1 MIIWRWN
8 GTDLSQ
14 VTTQTD
20 FGTAAVVGGKIVL
33 TAQSG
38 VHNNDGLGFYL
49 PKFVGVLQDGCAL
62 EMEMEV
68 SSLGPGDG
76 NAPKFMNMF
85 TNNTLLS
92 SQNVFPAFNV
102 GLVGL
107 IDHAYD
113 ADHFS
118 TLRDANHASNPGI
131 SPTLIVADTPFRY
144 RHSISQATGKHT
156 VSIDGDN
163 FETNLGP
170 TTSGGNYLGYTYAS
184 VNTANSD
191 FSNTTN
197 PLTVVGGV
205 TRYAALA
212 TPFVSP
218 DGWKVGRYYVISDVG
233 GNPAE
238 TILCTGIS
246 GDDVTFSRG
255 QFGTSIISH
264 ANVRG
269 IYNLPEVYIYI
280 QNSSGGLST
289 RYSKIHITDDG
300 SYTPPTP
307 GALTVVPGYAGGNRI
322 TFASSLVSAIN
333 SDYISLERSTT
344 SGSGFSE
351 IAQVVPG
358 YGYSD
363 TSAVAGTNYFYKARA
378 RVSAFGSTYSSS
390 YTSEASGVA
399 VAVPEGSLINRWL
412 RRGLI

>member
-1 MIIWRWN
+1 MIVWRWN

-14 VTTQTD
+14 LTVLDTY
-20 FGTAAVVGGKIVL
+20 GTVAVAGGKIVL
-33 TAQSG
+33 TPDDGA
-38 VHNNDGLGFYL
+38 HNSDGLGFYP
-49 PKFVGVLQDGCAL
+49 PKFVGLLPGFSW
-62 EMEMEV
+62 EMEMEIA
-68 SSLGPGDG
+68 SLGAG
-76 NAPKFMNMF
+76 NGNSPFYLNLI

-92 SQNVFPAFNV
+92 SQNVFPSFNV
-102 GLVGL
+102 GLGG
-107 IDHAYD
+107 IFDRAYD
-113 ADHFS
+113 ASHFS
-118 TLRDANHASNPGI
+118 TIRDASHSSNPGI
-131 SPTLIVADTPFRY
+131 SPTAIVANTPFRY
-144 RHSISQATGKHT
+144 KQSVASNGKHT
-156 VSIDGDN
+156 VSIDGDD

-170 TTSGGNYLGYTYAS
+170 VTSGGNYAGVTYAG
-184 VNTANSD
+184 VATANSD
-191 FSNTTN
+191 FANTTN

-205 TRYAALA
+205 TRYAALS

-218 DGWKVGRYYVISDVG
+218 DGWKVGRYYVISDAG
-233 GNPAE
+233 GNPVE
-238 TILCTGIS
+238 TILCSSIN
-246 GDDVTFSRG
+246 GDDVTFLRG
-255 QFGTSIISH
+255 QVGTSATSH
-264 ANVRG
+264 ANGVG
-269 IYNLPEVYIYI
+269 IYNKPEIYFYS
-280 QNSSGGLST
+280 QNQSGGAANAT
-289 RYSKIHITDDG
+289 RYSKMHITDDG
-300 SYTPPTP
+300 SYAPPTP